1 MLKSSNLLKINSN
14 LFILK
19 RYYCFIKWCVSVS
32 CPCSS
37 TARDAMKETNED
49 ISPDES
55 VIRILSEYRVSLFA
69 EARRYCD
76 DVGDAEELVLRTM
89 DAALRE
95 WASCRSKDRP
105 LSWLLGILRNIRAM
119 DVRRMVER
127 NTRSVD
133 PDILEANENLISNET
148 DDTILKNSDNDVVR
162 AAISRLAPEYRKTI
176 VMHYMMGM
184 PLKEI
189 AKVLNRPIGTVK
201 WRLSVAKSVLAD
213 RLRRY
218 LGSPGAWLA
227 LAIGFLVGCVTTVV
241 TMRMPKPHRESGGG
255 LSFNTPKV
263 HEIVVRRATGDV
275 KIDGKLDE
283 WGEPVFKAACNPPYD
298 RDYNVSMRMMWD
310 GKRLY
315 IAGDVRTPDPMRNNT
330 EAIDGYR
337 FAGGSVICRL
347 STDPSLGWPVPE
359 KALPGADAPPPDEK
373 VVSLVLYCDRRSGRE
388 LLCVHKNIHGHQ
400 EFDFP
405 RNAWQGAYLKHA
417 DGRGF
422 VFEYAIEWALVGIIP
437 PKIGEVRANTWNI
450 HFSDA
455 AGEACSGQIIENV
468 SKNIP
473 ASYRDVPPRGYYQYP
488 SIWGKAVFE

>member
-1 MLKSSNLLKINSN
+1 
-14 LFILK
+14 
-19 RYYCFIKWCVSVS
+19 
-32 CPCSS
+32 
-37 TARDAMKETNED
+37 MKETKEE

-89 DAALRE
+89 DAALRDWE
-95 WASCRSKDRP
+95 SCRSKDKP
-105 LSWLLGILRNIRAM
+105 ISWILGILRNIRSK
-119 DVRRMVER
+119 DIRRMVER
-127 NTRSVD
+127 NTRSVA
-133 PDILEANENLISNET
+133 PEVLEANENLISNET

-176 VMHYMMGM
+176 VMHYMMDM

-201 WRLSVAKSVLAD
+201 WRLSVAKSVLAE
-213 RLRRY
+213 RLRRS
-218 LGSPGAWLA
+218 LGRSGTWLA
-227 LAIGFLVGCVTTVV
+227 LAVGLLAGCVATVV
-241 TMRMPKPHRESGGG
+241 IMRMPSRTPYEYPTGG

-263 HEIVVRRATGDV
+263 HEVVVRRAPRDV
-275 KIDGKLDE
+275 KIDGTLDE
-283 WGEPVFKAACNPPYD
+283 WREPVFEAACNPPYD

-310 GKRLY
+310 EKRLY
-315 IAGDVRTPDPMRNNT
+315 VAGDVRTPDPLRNNT
-330 EAIDGYR
+330 ETVGGYR

-347 STDPSLGWPVPE
+347 SADSSHGGLILKKTDHDKSESPQ
-359 KALPGADAPPPDEK
+359 DER
-373 VVSLVLYCDRRSGRE
+373 VVSLVFYCDRMSGRE
-388 LLCVHKNIHGHQ
+388 LLCVHKNVHGHQ

-405 RNAWQGAYLKHA
+405 QNAWQGAYVKHA

-422 VFEYAIEWALVGIIP
+422 DFEYAVEWEIVGIAP
-437 PKIGEVRANTWNI
+437 PKKGEARANTWNI

-455 AGEACSGQIIENV
+455 VGEACSGQIIENV

-473 ASYRDVPPRGYYQYP
+473 EMYKDALLTAYYQYP
-488 SIWGKAVFE
+488 ATWGKAVFE